1 MAVKPK
7 KGKGVDKWR
16 KKKYFS
22 ILAPKLFQER
32 ELGQTIAYDPSS
44 LEGRRM
50 ASNLMVLTG
59 NIKKQHINLTFI
71 VDRVQGDTGFT
82 RVQQY
87 KVMPAAIKRKV
98 RRQRDRLDESFTC
111 VTKDNKIVRI
121 KPLVITAIKT
131 SRSVKSDLRNKVIQY
146 IMNAVRK
153 IDYDSLVMDLINE
166 KFQREIANTMK
177 KIVPIR
183 FVDIR
188 VMEYVGEQK
197 GVAVETAEAPVE
209 KPEPE
214 KKPAEKKPVE
224 KPAEMSE
231 PKGSEHAQKA
241 KLSDKV
247 EEKPVEEKPEEKL
260 EEKPKAEEPAPEP
273 IEEKPTPL
281 EEAKTEA

>member
-1 MAVKPK
+1 MAVKQK

-32 ELGQTIAYDPSS
+32 ELGQTIAYDSSS
-44 LEGRRM
+44 LQGRRM
-50 ASNLMVLTG
+50 DSNLMMLTG

-82 RVQQY
+82 RVQRY
-87 KVMPAAIKRKV
+87 EVLAAAIKRKV

-111 VTKDNKIVRI
+111 VTKDNKIVRM

-131 SRSVKSDLRNKVIQY
+131 SRPVKSDLRNKVIQH
-146 IMNAVRK
+146 IINSVRK
-153 IDYDSLVMDLINE
+153 VDYDSLVMDLINE
-166 KFQREIANTMK
+166 KLQREIASTMK

-188 VMEYVGEQK
+188 VMEYIGEQK

-214 KKPAEKKPVE
+214 KKPEKKKAEPEESGAEVEEKAEKKAEEKSVENVE
-224 KPAEMSE
+224 KKAEA
-231 PKGSEHAQKA
+231 EHAPETVK
-241 KLSDKV
+241 
-247 EEKPVEEKPEEKL
+247 EKPES
-260 EEKPKAEEPAPEP
+260 
-273 IEEKPTPL
+273 L
-281 EEAKTEA
+281 EEAKTGA